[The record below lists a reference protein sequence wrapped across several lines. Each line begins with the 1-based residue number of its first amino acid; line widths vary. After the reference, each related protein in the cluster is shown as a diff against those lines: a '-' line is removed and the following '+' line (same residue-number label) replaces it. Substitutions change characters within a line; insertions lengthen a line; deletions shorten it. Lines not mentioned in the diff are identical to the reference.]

1 MANFTINVNEAVNEP
16 PVVGDGERT
25 TNYGE
30 NVTLTRADFTT
41 NTTPP
46 YYDPEGDLPLTLRI
60 DSLPAGGVLK
70 LNGVDVVVN
79 QEIDFITE
87 IDNNLLT
94 YTPDLNS
101 AEAHSVVF
109 QFAIADAGSGIF
121 TS

>member
-1 MANFTINVNEAVNEP
+1 MANFTINVNESVNQP
-16 PVVGDGERT
+16 ATVGDGERT

-30 NVTLTRADFTT
+30 AVTLTRADFTT

-46 YYDPEGDLPLTLRI
+46 YSDPEGDAPLTLRI
-60 DSLPAGGVLK
+60 DSLPVGGLLK
-70 LNGVDVVVN
+70 LDGVDVVVN

-101 AEAHSVVF
+101 TDAHSVVF
-109 QFAIADAGSGIF
+109 QFAIADAGSGIY

>member
-1 MANFTINVNEAVNEP
+1 MANFTINVNESVNEP

-25 TNYGE
+25 ANYGE
-30 NVTLTRADFTT
+30 EVTLVRADFTT

-46 YYDPEGDLPLTLRI
+46 YSDPEGDAPLTLRI
-60 DSLPAGGVLK
+60 DSLPPGGVLK

-101 AEAHSVVF
+101 TEAHSVVF
-109 QFAIADAGSGIF
+109 QFAIADAGSGIYA
-121 TS
+121 S